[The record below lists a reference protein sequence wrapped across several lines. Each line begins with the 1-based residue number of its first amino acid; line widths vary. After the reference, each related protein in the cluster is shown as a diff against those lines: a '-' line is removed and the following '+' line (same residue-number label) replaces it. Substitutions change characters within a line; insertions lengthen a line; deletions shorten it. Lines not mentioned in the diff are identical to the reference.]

1 MVSIFN
7 IINNNKISDN
17 RKKLLVKKIRN
28 LQYMLNNEFQQD
40 LQFEEVI
47 SLLNN
52 ILEYVQVKTFIE
64 KYSINK
70 SNLSLMYKLDLL
82 LKEVPEEII
91 LYLCQLELSNK
102 SRILKK

>member
-17 RKKLLVKKIRN
+17 RKKILVKKIRN

>member
-1 MVSIFN
+1 MVNIFN
-7 IINNNKISDN
+7 NKKITDN
-17 RKKLLVKKIRN
+17 RKKVLVKKIRN

-52 ILEYVQVKTFIE
+52 ILEYVHVKTFIE
-64 KYSINK
+64 KYSINN
-70 SNLSLMYKLDLL
+70 SNISLIYKLDLF
-82 LKEVPEEII
+82 LKEVPEEIV

-102 SRILKK
+102 SKALKK